1 MVMYLKEAII
11 VGFIALGII
20 LFNFGIKFYYIFKR
34 GYRISNLI
42 IIKLVIRTICICL
55 FVGVLI
61 IGFTNKSSFS
71 TKGDFV
77 NLHIV
82 LPMQKENAKFEI
94 DEISKQKIEEVIK
107 IYKFNKIGLVTYSSD
122 LNKYF
127 LAIPPTTKSV
137 FSNLSQSKNLIL
149 NVSYLKEV
157 RPSDLAKWQ
166 VLDFSAKE
174 KEISNVEKA
183 NSMNLD
189 YLNNLI
195 DIPFI
200 KVYLLILL
208 MVLVSSE
215 LILKLKI
222 IKI

>member
-1 MVMYLKEAII
+1 MYLKEAII

-42 IIKLVIRTICICL
+42 IIKLVIRMIGICC
-55 FVGVLI
+55 FVGILI
-61 IGFTNKSSFS
+61 LGFNNNNRFS
-71 TKGDFV
+71 TKGNSA
-77 NLHIV
+77 NLYLV
-82 LPMQKENAKFEI
+82 LPLKNGNSSVEI
-94 DEISKQKIEEVIK
+94 DEISKQKIEEVLK
-107 IYKFNKIGLVTYSSD
+107 LDKFDKIGLVNFSSD
-122 LNKYF
+122 VNKYY
-127 LAIPPTTKSV
+127 LAIPPTTISV
-137 FSNLSQSKNLIL
+137 FTNLVQSKNLNL
-149 NVSYLKEV
+149 NPSNLKEV
-157 RPSDLAKWQ
+157 SYADLAKWQ
-166 VLDFSAKE
+166 VLDLSVRGNDYTNEKKE
-174 KEISNVEKA
+174 NGTNYE
-183 NSMNLD
+183 